1 MRMQRI
7 EKHLDRE
14 RKRSQKKKKK
24 EQEYFFF
31 PWRSS
36 HSTCILLSWESSN
49 CKLWSTSCFSS
60 YLFNFHTHTHTH
72 TKPTSW
78 FCFFDNSKE
87 KATKAGRPFHLC
99 AQPGELPIYSGR
111 HFKWQTRKHEMY
123 HKGLWFLQ
131 VLDRPAVKETVPN
144 SEYLHMFK
152 CPF

>member
-1 MRMQRI
+1 MRMQRT
-7 EKHLDRE
+7 EKHQDRE
-14 RKRSQKKKKK
+14 KKRIQKKKNKNI
-24 EQEYFFF
+24 
-31 PWRSS
+31 SS
-36 HSTCILLSWESSN
+36 FHADQHIVFVSFLAGISSN
-49 CKLWSTSCFSS
+49 YKLWSTSSFSS
-60 YLFNFHTHTHTH
+60 YLFNFHTRTHTK
-72 TKPTSW
+72 KPTSW

-87 KATKAGRPFHLC
+87 KAMKAGRPSHLC

-111 HFKWQTRKHEMY
+111 HFKWQTRKYEMY